1 VILFVLIV
9 LLAVLNSKQESSVS
23 YGSGDDADDDD
34 DRHRFAEPLPPSW
47 GNQVRRHDR
56 NFSEVLF
63 LERAVLL
70 VSRLFDAA
78 PKASLLT
85 QLSPYI
91 TAGAADELQR
101 RHAGVQQVRG
111 VTIGSVAITGV
122 NASSSGGALQI
133 SVRLHLNRHVVLST
147 GKETSYYSDEVW
159 RFGRALGE
167 DVITRTDD
175 TVDRFGCPGCGS
187 TLEADVHGR
196 CVHCQTVLA
205 PAGAD
210 WALSGFQVLRQEDV
224 GPLLGSTVEEVG
236 TDAPTS
242 KDSAVLMDAD
252 RLLGADERSR
262 LLVRARD
269 VFTTLQAAWSQQKL
283 EGMRPFETDALFQS
297 HRFWVLEYQRQ
308 RLKNQIDNVDVEAVE
323 LCRVQKDGAH
333 MAATLRITASCIDTT
348 VDASGKRIS
357 GNPRVP
363 RRFSEYWTFVKHA
376 DAKGSSSLVN
386 CPNCGAPLQVSQ
398 AGVCEHCQSKLTLGR
413 FDWVAS
419 RIEQDEDISG
429 A

>member
-1 VILFVLIV
+1 MVILVFL
-9 LLAVLNSKQESSVS
+9 LLAMLNARNGARMEYSSN
-23 YGSGDDADDDD
+23 DDDD
-34 DRHRFAEPLPPSW
+34 DDNDARRFAEPLPPSW
-47 GNQVRRHDR
+47 GNQVRRHDK

-78 PKASLLT
+78 PKASLLA

-91 TAGAADELQR
+91 TAGAAEELQR

-111 VTIGSVAITGV
+111 VTIGSVNITGV
-122 NASSSGGALQI
+122 QASSSGGAVQI
-133 SVRLHLNRHVVLST
+133 SVRLHLNRHVVLAS
-147 GKETSYYSDEVW
+147 GKETSFYSDEVW

-252 RLLGADERSR
+252 RLLGPDERMR

-269 VFTTLQAAWSQQKL
+269 VFTTLQAAWSAQKL

-297 HRFWVLEYQRQ
+297 HRFWVQEYQRQ
-308 RLKNQIDNVDVEAVE
+308 QLKNRVDNVDVEAVE

-333 MAATLRITASCIDTT
+333 VAATLRITASCIDTT
-348 VDASGKRIS
+348 VDASGKLIS
-357 GNPRVP
+357 GNARTP

-398 AGVCEHCQSKLTLGR
+398 TGVCEHCQSKLTLGR

>member
-1 VILFVLIV
+1 
-9 LLAVLNSKQESSVS
+9 
-23 YGSGDDADDDD
+23 
-34 DRHRFAEPLPPSW
+34 
-47 GNQVRRHDR
+47 
-56 NFSEVLF
+56 
-63 LERAVLL
+63 
-70 VSRLFDAA
+70 
-78 PKASLLT
+78 
-85 QLSPYI
+85 
-91 TAGAADELQR
+91 
-101 RHAGVQQVRG
+101 
-111 VTIGSVAITGV
+111 
-122 NASSSGGALQI
+122 
-133 SVRLHLNRHVVLST
+133 
-147 GKETSYYSDEVW
+147 
-159 RFGRALGE
+159 
-167 DVITRTDD
+167 
-175 TVDRFGCPGCGS
+175 
-187 TLEADVHGR
+187 
-196 CVHCQTVLA
+196 
-205 PAGAD
+205 
-210 WALSGFQVLRQEDV
+210 
-224 GPLLGSTVEEVG
+224 
-236 TDAPTS
+236 
-242 KDSAVLMDAD
+242 MDAD

-283 EGMRPFETDALFQS
+283 EGMRPFETDALFQA

-323 LCRVQKDGAH
+323 LCRVQHDGAH
-333 MAATLRITASCIDTT
+333 VAATLRITASCIDTT

-386 CPNCGAPLQVSQ
+386 CPNCGAPLEVSQ